1 MAPIPNCN
9 LPSAIFVSV
18 RVPLQHWL
26 NWIDPLIEL
35 NLETELIEL
44 IFWASLAWP
53 NHSHISPSWKSL
65 KQNTNLKHQLTS
77 KMLLFFFSQK
87 LFTRKLLPSDKGI
100 FPGSTKLEARPKLD
114 TLSFTRQC
122 DRDAA
127 TRSRGSSEGPGDVRF
142 TSNQNRSTK
151 RTSTQCKTQR
161 KQPSKSLQL
170 EEFQF
175 FWPFWMSSW
184 RDFTWGHSNLA
195 RLSVVV
201 GKCPKISLIVK
212 CSGPKALS
220 GRLFSPISHTALL
233 CVNFCGSCC
242 LNATGCEIGTAAAS
256 IYFLTRTPRSWETRI
271 VEMGRHASV
280 GYQEHD
286 KGGRRRSLRND
297 MKMTFDKSTICKGSS
312 CWIWAIN
319 DPQ

>member
-1 MAPIPNCN
+1 M
-9 LPSAIFVSV
+9 
-18 RVPLQHWL
+18 
-26 NWIDPLIEL
+26 
-35 NLETELIEL
+35 
-44 IFWASLAWP
+44 
-53 NHSHISPSWKSL
+53 
-65 KQNTNLKHQLTS
+65 
-77 KMLLFFFSQK
+77 
-87 LFTRKLLPSDKGI
+87 
-100 FPGSTKLEARPKLD
+100 
-114 TLSFTRQC
+114 RQC

-127 TRSRGSSEGPGDVRF
+127 TRSRGSSEGPGDGRP

-170 EEFQF
+170 GEFQF

-286 KGGRRRSLRND
+286 KGGRRWSLRND